1 MALSGKEQLWLSR
14 LTMLCQMLAQETRR
28 DRLLR
33 RILDYAVEL
42 TEAERGFLVLVH
54 RQPGQSSYHLE
65 VVECFGFDKD
75 LIASPQGEVSRTVVA
90 KVLKTKKSVVTTRK
104 EDESLLDAS
113 SIQLRK
119 TLSIVSVPLWKRG
132 EIQGVLYL
140 DHKKHTQFSEADL
153 PILETF
159 ADQAHVALESV
170 EAGTHRSSHIHSEMH
185 ENGFGAIVG
194 KSPAMIELYR
204 LIERFSRSWDHV
216 LILGETG
223 TGKELVARE
232 LHKRGRHCDAP
243 FLSENTAALTETL
256 IESELFGHVAGAFT
270 GADSD
275 HEGLF
280 RGAKNGTLFLDEI
293 GELDL
298 RAQAKL
304 LRVLQERVL
313 RPVGGAQELPVDCR
327 VIGATHRV
335 LSKEVQEGR
344 FREDLYYR
352 LDVLRLTVPPLRE
365 RSEDI
370 PLLVDHICSN
380 LGVTL
385 TFANR
390 TMDLLKA
397 WSWPGN
403 VRELENEIRRL
414 SLDGSGRVPAK
425 RLSPKILGP
434 TANKVSSNP
443 GQIKDI
449 ERVMIEQALEAA
461 NGNKAKAARALG
473 IPRTNLYRL
482 IDEYGL

>member
-1 MALSGKEQLWLSR
+1 MSLSGKEQLWLSR
-14 LTMLCQMLAQETRR
+14 LTSLCQMLAQETQR

-42 TEAERGFLVLVH
+42 TEAERGFLVLVDIKSPNAH
-54 RQPGQSSYHLE
+54 QLE
-65 VVECFGFDKD
+65 VVECYGFDKE
-75 LIASPQGEVSRTVVA
+75 LIASPRGEVSRTVVA
-90 KVLKTKKSVVTTRK
+90 KVLDTKKSIVTTRK

-119 TLSIVSVPLWKRG
+119 TLSIVSVPLWKKG

-140 DHKKHTQFSEADL
+140 DHTKRTLFSEADL

-159 ADQAHVALESV
+159 ADQANVALESV
-170 EAGTHRSSHIHSEMH
+170 ATGAHRSSHIHSKMH
-185 ENGFGAIVG
+185 AAGFGAIIG
-194 KSPAMIELYR
+194 KSPAMIELFR

-223 TGKELVARE
+223 TGKELVAHE
-232 LHKRGRHCDAP
+232 LHKRGKHFSAP
-243 FLSENTAALTETL
+243 FLSENTAALSSSL
-256 IESELFGHVAGAFT
+256 IESELFGHVEGAFT
-270 GADSD
+270 GAESD

-280 RGAKNGTLFLDEI
+280 RAAKNGTLFLDEI
-293 GELDL
+293 GDLDL
-298 RAQAKL
+298 RSQAKL
-304 LRVLQERVL
+304 LRVLQERVV
-313 RPVGGAQELPVDCR
+313 RPVGDSREIPVECR
-327 VIGATHRV
+327 VIGATHRS
-335 LSKEVQEGR
+335 LKNEVQSGR
-344 FREDLYYR
+344 FREDLFYR

-365 RSEDI
+365 RVEDI
-370 PLLVDHICSN
+370 PLLIDHITSK
-380 LGVTL
+380 LGVEL
-385 TFANR
+385 SFANR

-425 RLSPKILGP
+425 RLSPQILGQSK
-434 TANKVSSNP
+434 AEGSLGAKRM
-443 GQIKDI
+443 KDI
-449 ERVMIEQALEAA
+449 GRVMIAQALSSS

-482 IDEYGL
+482 IEEYGL